1 MFKDLTYE
9 FVESQRKKDIP
20 PFCFFDCLA
29 ERFKKKSARDKKYIR
44 ELFLNWRSA

>member
-20 PFCFFDCLA
+20 PFCFLTA
-29 ERFKKKSARDKKYIR
+29 WLRGLKKSARDKKYIR